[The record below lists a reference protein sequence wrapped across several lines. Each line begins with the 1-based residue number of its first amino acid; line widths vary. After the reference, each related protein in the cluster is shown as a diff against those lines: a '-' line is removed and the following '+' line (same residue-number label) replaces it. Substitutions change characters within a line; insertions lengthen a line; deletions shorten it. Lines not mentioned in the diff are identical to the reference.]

1 MPRFSKISKER
12 LETCHP
18 DIQAVCNELI
28 KQYDF
33 SVLCGHRGEKEQN
46 QAYRKGTSQVKYPNS
61 AHNKKPSMAVD
72 LAPYKSTIPHI
83 DWEDISAFKE
93 LVIRFDTVAKVLK
106 EQGKIKSD
114 FVFGADYKTWKD
126 YPHFAIKEN

>member
-46 QAYRKGTSQVKYPNS
+46 QAYKKGTSQVKYPNS
-61 AHNKKPSMAVD
+61 AHNKKPSLAVD
-72 LAPYKSTIPHI
+72 LAPYPI
-83 DWEDISAFKE
+83 DWDNLSRFREMI
-93 LVIRFDTVAKVLK
+93 IRFDTVANMLRA
-106 EQGKIKSD
+106 EGKIESD
-114 FVFGADYKTWKD
+114 FVYGGYWNSIKD
-126 YPHFAIKEN
+126 WPHIEIKEK